1 MIAVQGSLDVAD
13 AAVSPRRAAA
23 ARDDVTE
30 DEWTQGHR
38 PDPLGAIKTGRHV
51 VRAFIAKRSGC
62 SYCLRMR
69 LCMARQMPWSCGLSA
84 TRQSMR

>member
-1 MIAVQGSLDVAD
+1 MAD

-38 PDPLGAIKTGRHV
+38 PDPLGAIKTGRHMV
-51 VRAFIAKRSGC
+51 SV
-62 SYCLRMR
+62 LRNNQNNYP
-69 LCMARQMPWSCGLSA
+69 A
-84 TRQSMR
+84 

>member
-1 MIAVQGSLDVAD
+1 MNMCMAFHQGSLDVAD

-51 VRAFIAKRSGC
+51 VSIFKGQC
-62 SYCLRMR
+62 
-69 LCMARQMPWSCGLSA
+69 
-84 TRQSMR
+84 

>member
-1 MIAVQGSLDVAD
+1 MAQQGSLDVAD

-38 PDPLGAIKTGRHV
+38 PDPLGAIKTGRHMV
-51 VRAFIAKRSGC
+51 AIPKATLTDCLSCRYVHEHCLIAHAKVC
-62 SYCLRMR
+62 HECEDFNLH
-69 LCMARQMPWSCGLSA
+69 
-84 TRQSMR
+84 